1 LVPSPKASLI
11 ADVPEF
17 GQLSRRLMASQQGN
31 FPVNILLL
39 LIGVADV
46 SHLFSGA

>member
-1 LVPSPKASLI
+1 
-11 ADVPEF
+11 
-17 GQLSRRLMASQQGN
+17 MASQQGN
-31 FPVNILLL
+31 FPVNILFL

>member
-1 LVPSPKASLI
+1 
-11 ADVPEF
+11 
-17 GQLSRRLMASQQGN
+17 MASQQGN
-31 FPVNILLL
+31 FPVSILLL